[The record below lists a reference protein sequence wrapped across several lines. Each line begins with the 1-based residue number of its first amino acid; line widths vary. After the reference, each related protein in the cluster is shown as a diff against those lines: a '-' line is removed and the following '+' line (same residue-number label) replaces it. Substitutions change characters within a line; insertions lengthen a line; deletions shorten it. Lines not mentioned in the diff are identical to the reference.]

1 MTRGPYIRPRIV
13 TEPQATAQWI
23 EIFQTVV
30 MAASTATL
38 TSMQP
43 KYPDSSGGAPSPTSS
58 ARPAA
63 SDAVMNVRTMSL
75 GRLAPTFLSSH
86 WPCRMPRVINSV
98 GTTPAKKAASSPQPR
113 PAVPSACQPTTI
125 TVAMIQFFGS
135 SRYVTRSAT
144 VLSLTGTSR
153 DQATTSHGR
162 LASSIPGLSRTRPES
177 YGPVMPARTGA
188 EFLDRLAAARTHV
201 EIQGEALTG
210 GVAEHP
216 AFRNVVSSYAELF
229 DMQHDPAYRDV
240 LTYPSPLT
248 GEPVAT
254 SFLVP
259 RTQADL
265 EKRRLAFKLWADR
278 SLGMLG
284 RTGDYLNS
292 ALMAL
297 ASAADWFGQADSA
310 FARNIA
316 AYYEKVREEDLL
328 CTHTLIPPQANRAV
342 TGSQQAGGALMAH
355 VVREDDNGVVV
366 RGARMLATIGPFADE
381 LLVFPSTVLRG
392 TPEDKPY
399 SFAFAIP
406 SDAPGLRYIAREPL
420 DYGRTHFD
428 HPLGSRF
435 DESDAVV
442 VFDDVHVPYERCF
455 VLGDPELCNG
465 FYTATSAVAHMTHQV
480 LARTTAKTEYIL
492 GLVTLLTEAIGIG
505 QFQHVQA
512 DLAEVIT
519 TLETLRALSRSAEA
533 DAAVNGYGVCTPA
546 WPPLNTAR
554 NLYPKL
560 YQRFPEIL
568 RKLGASGLMAI
579 PTEADLAGGAAAAID
594 TYLQAAALSGAE
606 RVRLF
611 RLVWDTCA
619 SAFAS
624 RQALYEYYF
633 FGDPV
638 RTASAYVASYD
649 KSPYVDR
656 VRAFLQPP
664 AAS

>member
-1 MTRGPYIRPRIV
+1 
-13 TEPQATAQWI
+13 
-23 EIFQTVV
+23 
-30 MAASTATL
+30 
-38 TSMQP
+38 
-43 KYPDSSGGAPSPTSS
+43 
-58 ARPAA
+58 
-63 SDAVMNVRTMSL
+63 
-75 GRLAPTFLSSH
+75 
-86 WPCRMPRVINSV
+86 
-98 GTTPAKKAASSPQPR
+98 
-113 PAVPSACQPTTI
+113 
-125 TVAMIQFFGS
+125 
-135 SRYVTRSAT
+135 
-144 VLSLTGTSR
+144 
-153 DQATTSHGR
+153 
-162 LASSIPGLSRTRPES
+162 
-177 YGPVMPARTGA
+177 MPARTGA
-188 EFLDRLAAARTHV
+188 EFLDRLSRTRTQV
-201 EIQGEALTG
+201 EIQGETLHG
-210 GVAEHP
+210 GVARHP
-216 AFRNVVSSYAELF
+216 AFANVVRSYAALF
-229 DMQHDPAYRDV
+229 DLQHAPEYRNI
-240 LTYPSPLT
+240 LTYPSPAT
-248 GEPVAT
+248 ADPVAT
-254 SFLVP
+254 SFLIP
-259 RTQADL
+259 RTHEDL
-265 EKRRLAFKLWADR
+265 AKRAKAYKVWADA
-278 SLGMLG
+278 SFGMLG

-297 ASAADWFGQADSA
+297 ASARDWFAQTDAA
-310 FARNIA
+310 FAGNIV
-316 AYYEKVREEDLL
+316 AYYEKVREQDLL

-342 TGSQQAGGALMAH
+342 AASQQVGGTLMAH
-355 VVREDDNGVVV
+355 VVREDDNGIVV

-399 SFAFAIP
+399 SFAFAVP
-406 SDAPGLRYIAREPL
+406 VDAPGLTFIAREPF
-420 DYGRTHFD
+420 DYGRSHFD

-442 VFDDVHVPYERCF
+442 IFDDVHVPYERCF
-455 VLGDPELCNG
+455 TLGDPELCNG
-465 FYTATSAVAHMTHQV
+465 FYTATDAVAHMTHQV
-480 LARTTAKTEYIL
+480 VTRTTAKTEYIL
-492 GLVTLLTEAIGIG
+492 GLTTLLTESIGIG

-512 DLAEVIT
+512 DLAEIIT
-519 TLETLRALSRSAEA
+519 TLETLRALRRAAEA
-533 DAAVNGYGVCTPA
+533 DAAANAYGVLTPA

-611 RLVWDTCA
+611 RLIWDTCA

>member
-1 MTRGPYIRPRIV
+1 
-13 TEPQATAQWI
+13 
-23 EIFQTVV
+23 
-30 MAASTATL
+30 
-38 TSMQP
+38 
-43 KYPDSSGGAPSPTSS
+43 
-58 ARPAA
+58 
-63 SDAVMNVRTMSL
+63 
-75 GRLAPTFLSSH
+75 
-86 WPCRMPRVINSV
+86 
-98 GTTPAKKAASSPQPR
+98 
-113 PAVPSACQPTTI
+113 
-125 TVAMIQFFGS
+125 
-135 SRYVTRSAT
+135 
-144 VLSLTGTSR
+144 
-153 DQATTSHGR
+153 
-162 LASSIPGLSRTRPES
+162 
-177 YGPVMPARTGA
+177 MPARTGA
-188 EFLDRLAAARTHV
+188 EFLERLAAARTHV
-201 EIQGEALTG
+201 EIQGETLVG
-210 GVAEHP
+210 GVASHP
-216 AFRNVVSSYAELF
+216 AFANVVRTYAGLF
-229 DMQHDPAYRDV
+229 DLQHDPAYRDV
-240 LTYPSPLT
+240 LTYPSPAT
-248 GEPVAT
+248 GDPVAT
-254 SFLVP
+254 SFLIP

-265 EKRRLAFKLWADR
+265 DKRRRAYKVWADQ

-297 ASAADWFGQADSA
+297 ASAADWFGQAGPA
-310 FARNIA
+310 FSGNVV

-342 TGSQQAGGALMAH
+342 PASQQAGGALMAH
-355 VVREDDNGVVV
+355 VVREDDNGIVV

-399 SFAFAIP
+399 SFAFAVP
-406 SDAPGLRYIAREPL
+406 VDAPGLKFIAREPF
-420 DYGRTHFD
+420 DYGRSHFD

-442 VFDDVHVPYERCF
+442 IFDDVHVPYERCF
-455 VLGDPELCNG
+455 ALGDPEVCNG
-465 FYTATSAVAHMTHQV
+465 FYTATDALPHMTHQV
-480 LARTTAKTEYIL
+480 VTRTTAKTEYIL
-492 GLVTLLTEAIGIG
+492 GLTTLLVESIGIG

-512 DLAEVIT
+512 DLAEIIT
-519 TLETLRALSRSAEA
+519 TLETLRALGRAAEA
-533 DAAVNGYGVCTPA
+533 DAALNDYGVLTPA

-568 RKLGASGLMAI
+568 RKLGASGLMAT
-579 PTEADLAGGAAAAID
+579 PTEADLAGAAAADID
-594 TYLQAAALSGAE
+594 TYLQAATLSGAE

-638 RTASAYVASYD
+638 RTATAYVASYD

-656 VRAFLQPP
+656 VRAFL
-664 AAS
+664 AAD